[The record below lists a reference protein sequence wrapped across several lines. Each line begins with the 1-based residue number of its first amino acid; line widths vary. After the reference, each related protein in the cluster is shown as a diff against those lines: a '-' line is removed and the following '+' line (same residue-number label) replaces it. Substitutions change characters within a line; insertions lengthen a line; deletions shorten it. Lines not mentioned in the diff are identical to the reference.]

1 MDANPRLQTRP
12 VRTRMPYSCNINR
25 GPAAIVEIG
34 RLLKRTSRAATSR
47 QRIEHERHEE
57 EIMVTAD
64 IHHSAV
70 SDPVHPAAG
79 SAPTK
84 VSSTR
89 LHVCCTSYR
98 SGASSARNERVC
110 DRRGWLGGVW
120 SGCRHK
126 SFWRRL
132 ERSAIAELCDL
143 PIEFSLPR

>member
-89 LHVCCTSYR
+89 LHVLPRPARVPLETSVSVTVVDGSEAFGLGAGTR
-98 SGASSARNERVC
+98 ASGAVSSV
-110 DRRGWLGGVW
+110 
-120 SGCRHK
+120 
-126 SFWRRL
+126 RL
-132 ERSAIAELCDL
+132 
-143 PIEFSLPR
+143 SLNYVICQ